1 MIASASGER
10 GFTLIEMLV
19 VLTIIG
25 LLAAVAMSN
34 IVIRPA
40 FVDRARLHGGLE
52 AAVAH
57 ARQQAL
63 ATGTAVPIDLS
74 ALGVRDAAF
83 RTALGPDGARP
94 IAYPDGST
102 SGGTLTLHGKPFLT
116 LDWMTGHV
124 ADAIR

>member
-1 MIASASGER
+1 MITPTSGER

-34 IVIRPA
+34 IAIRPA
-40 FVDRARLHGGLE
+40 FVDRARLHSGLE

-83 RTALGPDGARP
+83 RTALGPGDHP
-94 IAYPDGST
+94 TAYPDGST